1 MALDWAPVASHTM
14 LRLRAE
20 VLIQIRQF
28 FQDRQILEVDTPVL
42 SVFGTT
48 DPNVESFKTRYH
60 GPGECNGRMFYLRTS
75 PEFHMKRLLA
85 AGCGAIYQIGKVFR
99 QSESGEL
106 HNPEFTLLEWYRP
119 GFDRSALMAEVEQLV
134 DTLFRG
140 RLVLQRTEILS
151 YRQAFD
157 RSLGLDPF
165 NATIE
170 ALASCARYHRIQ
182 VIGLDAN
189 DRDAWLNLLMSHC
202 VQPALG
208 TDRMCFVTDYPA
220 SQAALAK
227 IKSTSPPVADR
238 FELFINGIEIAN
250 GFNELLAAQEQNI
263 RFERE
268 QLQRRRQQKQTIPMD
283 AYLID
288 ALKHGL
294 PPCSGVALGI
304 DRLIMLM
311 CSEIKLDQTF
321 AFPLDR
327 A

>member
-1 MALDWAPVASHTM
+1 
-14 LRLRAE
+14 
-20 VLIQIRQF
+20 
-28 FQDRQILEVDTPVL
+28 LEVDTPVL
-42 SVFGTT
+42 SVYGTT
-48 DPNVESFKTRYH
+48 DPNIESFKTRYH
-60 GPGECNGRMFYLRTS
+60 GPGECNGRAFYLRTS

-119 GFDRSALMAEVEQLV
+119 GFDSPALMTEVEQMV
-134 DTLFRG
+134 HTLFRG

-157 RSLGLDPF
+157 RSLKFDPF

-170 ALASCARYHRIQ
+170 ALASCAQHHRIQ

-189 DRDAWLNLLMSHC
+189 DRDAWLDLLMSHC

-208 TDRMCFVTDYPA
+208 RDRMCFVMDYPA

-227 IKSTSPPVADR
+227 VKPTSPPVADR

-268 QLQRRRQQKQTIPMD
+268 QLQRHRQQKQTIPMD
-283 AYLID
+283 AHLID
-288 ALKHGL
+288 ALKYGL

-321 AFPLDR
+321 AFPLNR

>member
-1 MALDWAPVASHTM
+1 MTSDWAPVASHTM

-20 VLIQIRQF
+20 VMTQIRQF
-28 FQDRQILEVDTPVL
+28 FQDRQVLEVDTPVL
-42 SVFGTT
+42 SVYGTT
-48 DPNVESFKTRYH
+48 DPNIESFKTWYH
-60 GPGECNGRMFYLRTS
+60 GPGECNGRAFYLRTS

-85 AGCGAIYQIGKVFR
+85 AGCGPIYQIGKVFR

-106 HNPEFTLLEWYRP
+106 HNPEFSLLEWYRP
-119 GFDRSALMAEVEQLV
+119 GFDSTALMTEVEQLV

-140 RLVLQRTEILS
+140 RLALQHTEMLS
-151 YRQAFD
+151 YHQAFD

-165 NATIE
+165 NATNE
-170 ALASCARYHRIQ
+170 ALVNCARHHQIQ
-182 VIGLDAN
+182 VVGLDTIE
-189 DRDAWLNLLMSHC
+189 RDAWLDLLMSHC

-208 TDRMCFVTDYPA
+208 TDCMCFVTDYPV

-227 IKSTSPPVADR
+227 IKPTSPPVADR

-250 GFNELLAAQEQNI
+250 GFNELLAAQEQKS

-268 QLQRRRQQKQTIPMD
+268 QLQRRRQQKQTIPID
-283 AYLID
+283 AHLID
-288 ALKHGL
+288 ALKNGL
-294 PPCSGVALGI
+294 PPCSGVAMGV

-311 CSEIKLDQTF
+311 CSEIKLDRTF
-321 AFPLDR
+321 AFPLNR